1 MQAQYTANRPT
12 SPQATKSTHPA
23 TDLSAIRIQADQLCV
38 WVSLAC
44 LGFAIV
50 QGFAYGNV
58 VEALG
63 WGVPLFAASYT
74 ITRFFAGQTLT
85 MYLNAALLVGMGALH
100 VHVARGLLEFHFSF
114 FMLLPVM
121 LAYRDTRPLIGMGI
135 MIVAHHI
142 VFDMLQRAG
151 FECYIFRGPFSGL
164 PAVALHGFYV
174 AVAVLLLSMIAK
186 TLRDHALAAHEST
199 QLISYLDKEKGINLR
214 IRAQADAAGKVSAMG
229 KVFNDYA
236 DNMSLVVAAFK
247 MLRTDIRELSH
258 IAKHLGA
265 DNTHQI
271 EDSAMASR
279 NLRTFIQNLGD
290 QTRMGQTTA
299 DLSRKVTEDCFDLI
313 NGLNQSLEQL
323 QKISKNAFD
332 SKQQLQSLQRDL
344 NNAPESASLQHLQ
357 ATLNNLDH
365 LNERTND
372 FMNKMDLLKS
382 GLNAIEN
389 QVVSIDRSTHQWVEN
404 GHANQRQG
412 WEVLGAMEGMQT
424 RAESA
429 LRTLGST
436 VQTILRADELT
447 REMEKR
453 LSRFDL

>member
-12 SPQATKSTHPA
+12 SPQATKSTQPA

-271 EDSAMASR
+271 EDSAQASR

>member
-1 MQAQYTANRPT
+1 
-12 SPQATKSTHPA
+12 
-23 TDLSAIRIQADQLCV
+23 
-38 WVSLAC
+38 
-44 LGFAIV
+44 
-50 QGFAYGNV
+50 
-58 VEALG
+58 
-63 WGVPLFAASYT
+63 
-74 ITRFFAGQTLT
+74 
-85 MYLNAALLVGMGALH
+85 
-100 VHVARGLLEFHFSF
+100 
-114 FMLLPVM
+114 
-121 LAYRDTRPLIGMGI
+121 
-135 MIVAHHI
+135 
-142 VFDMLQRAG
+142 
-151 FECYIFRGPFSGL
+151 
-164 PAVALHGFYV
+164 
-174 AVAVLLLSMIAK
+174 
-186 TLRDHALAAHEST
+186 
-199 QLISYLDKEKGINLR
+199 
-214 IRAQADAAGKVSAMG
+214 
-229 KVFNDYA
+229 
-236 DNMSLVVAAFK
+236 
-247 MLRTDIRELSH
+247 
-258 IAKHLGA
+258 
-265 DNTHQI
+265 
-271 EDSAMASR
+271 
-279 NLRTFIQNLGD
+279 
-290 QTRMGQTTA
+290 MGQTTA